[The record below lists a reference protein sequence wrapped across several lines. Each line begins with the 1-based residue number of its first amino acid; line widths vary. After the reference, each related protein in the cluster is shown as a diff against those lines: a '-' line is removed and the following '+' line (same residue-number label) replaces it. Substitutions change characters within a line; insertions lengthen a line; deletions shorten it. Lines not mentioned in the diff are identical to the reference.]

1 MRPCEKVYYFKLYEI
16 FDSYQPFQKYQMQD
30 FLMNLYGYETAAD
43 LVAGV
48 QLPSDFITNKSI
60 YDELAAL
67 IWGRYYDEFFI
78 KIRKWPNE
86 DVTSDDIDNAVYH
99 WGYKFV
105 SKLNK
110 KAQAKIEETNEEI
123 EHTFKRVFDAVF
135 SPEVQKHVV
144 GAGIEMML
152 GFNAFL
158 KAIPVPDKVQPY
170 IDKVVEA
177 RENASAAYC
186 AKNPDCPRKK
196 AAAQSAKAK
205 KIELD

>member
-1 MRPCEKVYYFKLYEI
+1 MCNPNDMSDE
-16 FDSYQPFQKYQMQD
+16 D
-30 FLMNLYGYETAAD
+30 FVAFINANKERMESLMGED
-43 LVAGV
+43 
-48 QLPSDFITNKSI
+48 KSVKE
-60 YDELAAL
+60 YLKNSA
-67 IWGRYYDEFFI
+67 
-78 KIRKWPNE
+78 
-86 DVTSDDIDNAVYH
+86 
-99 WGYKFV
+99 
-105 SKLNK
+105 K